1 MRKVIIG
8 GIIGAVIAFAW
19 SFVSWMVLPWH
30 NTGMNAFTNE
40 TEVSQTIMRNVPKD
54 GTYVSPHFVNK
65 EGSTEEELQA
75 MAKAPF
81 IFMQV
86 QRKGMDPTMAWPYVF
101 SFLTQFVGAALICA
115 LLRVTTLGY
124 GGRLIFTMT
133 IGLIVGILGYVPDW
147 NWFGAGFQFT
157 LVMVAD
163 LIVTWF
169 LAGLILAAYVKPA
182 HHERPM

>member
-8 GIIGAVIAFAW
+8 GIIGAIIAFAW
-19 SFVSWMVLPWH
+19 SFVSWVVLPWH
-30 NTGMNAFTNE
+30 NATMNAFTNDQM
-40 TEVSQTIMRNVPKD
+40 VSSTILQNAPKD
-54 GTYVSPHFVNK
+54 GVYVSPHYCT
-65 EGSTEEELQA
+65 EGECTQA
-75 MAKAPF
+75 EREAMGKAPF
-81 IFMQV
+81 IFV
-86 QRKGMDPTMAWPYVF
+86 QINRKGMDPSMAWPYVF

-124 GGRLIFTMT
+124 GGRLVFVTT
-133 IGLIVGILGYVPDW
+133 IGLIVGVLGYVPDW
-147 NWFGAGFQFT
+147 SWFGSGFEFT

-169 LAGLILAAYVKPA
+169 LAGLVLAAYVKPA